1 MSKEAATD
9 FWTIVFVVWA
19 LMAGGLGYATGER
32 PYYLGA
38 VFFSMSGLLVGSAHR
53 GVLFLLCAALF
64 SALISSAGCVHRPR
78 VCEPAAMHAWL
89 MASAS
94 RSATTTVS
102 GGPWPIASSSGWRA

>member
-78 VCEPAAMHAWL
+78 ECVSRRRCSAWP

-102 GGPWPIASSSGWRA
+102 GGPWPIASSSG